1 MGRMDNHEG
10 FFKGDGGARLF
21 MQSWTPRKGPIK
33 GTLTITHGQGEHSDS
48 YLRVVQALSSLSFRI
63 IAWDLRGH
71 GKSEGERGFAP
82 SFDSFVRDY
91 ECFLKEAGKLFV
103 PKKPIVHLGHSMGGL
118 IHLKYA
124 LSNTELSERVHVLS
138 SPFLGLNLP
147 PQVTHSS
154 LIASLVQ
161 SIPRLNFGSAIS
173 AELCTRDTKIQDEF
187 VKDPLRHAK
196 LAGHLV
202 VQAIEAMD
210 MVQARAK
217 ALSGPLML
225 MIPEKD
231 PIVDSEA
238 SRKFFAAAGS
248 SKKIK
253 KEYLGRRHEIFNDL
267 GREEVFAD
275 LIEFL
280 KLSK

>member
-1 MGRMDNHEG
+1 MINHEG

-21 MQSWTPRKGPIK
+21 FQSWSPKKGEPK
-33 GTLTITHGQGEHSDS
+33 GTLTITHGQGEHSEC
-48 YLRVVQALSSLSFRI
+48 YLRVAQALLPLSWRI

-71 GKSEGERGFAP
+71 GRSEGERGNAP
-82 SFDSFVRDY
+82 SFDTFVRDY
-91 ECFLKEAGKLFV
+91 ECFLAEAQSLIT
-103 PKKPIVHLGHSMGGL
+103 PKTPVVHLGHSMGGL

-124 LSNTELSERVHVLS
+124 LSSPEILEHPHVLS
-138 SPFLGLNLP
+138 SPFLGLNFP
-147 PQVTHSS
+147 EKVTHSGIVAN
-154 LIASLVQ
+154 LIQL
-161 SIPRLNFGSAIS
+161 IPKFNFGISLS
-173 AELCTRDTKIQDEF
+173 AELCTRDPKVQEEF
-187 VKDPLRHAK
+187 LSDPLRHAK

-210 MVQARAK
+210 MVKARAA
-217 ALSGPLML
+217 ALSGPLLL

-248 SKKIK
+248 AKKIK

-280 KLSK
+280 KATK